1 MTYNRGSFSYSKQA
15 VVAKVSDFCQQ
26 YGLETRWYHILSHL
40 TNQLLF
46 WVNSFGAVLVN
57 RSLGHVSRKFPK
69 LLGPEKSFVKLRL
82 AYSVKLVFSYFVKRI
97 KIKITSKF
105 HASRRLCFEDTKRI
119 MLPEMRPKHFGTFKK
134 RAPGLLPNSH
144 HMLPASFFC
153 FIDPENLLW
162 EAVSCNVRIK
172 ISFSYVVL
180 SVVFINYISFQ
191 YERWSWQS
199 LELPWGTI
207 YNVIRYSIWCE
218 CF

>member
-1 MTYNRGSFSYSKQA
+1 M
-15 VVAKVSDFCQQ
+15 
-26 YGLETRWYHILSHL
+26 
-40 TNQLLF
+40 
-46 WVNSFGAVLVN
+46 LVN

-69 LLGPEKSFVKLRL
+69 LLGPEKSFVELRL

-105 HASRRLCFEDTKRI
+105 HASRHRCFEDTKRI
-119 MLPEMRPKHFGTFKK
+119 LLPEMRPKPFGTLKK
-134 RAPGLLPNSH
+134 RAPGLLVSFAAVFWMSRNAPPKVSLGGALRDIQKTAAKETTGLLPNSH

-191 YERWSWQS
+191 YERWS
-199 LELPWGTI
+199 
-207 YNVIRYSIWCE
+207 
-218 CF
+218 